1 MMKTRLLLLFVG
13 LLSLMS
19 LTSCSDNDDDNPFV
33 GKWQFVSIEDI
44 ESLQMGSPKYADY
57 LIENFK
63 NSPLTFR
70 SNGRLTYGDSK
81 ASYCYND
88 QHVYFLYSAFYD
100 TRETYEY
107 SFSDDN
113 NTLYLKMMKMEN
125 NRDDFISVS
134 DHSYLLLG
142 KTQVY
147 TRVKWKLEETYPKL
161 EQKVTSISV
170 LNTFGWDE
178 PHGRN
183 DQLL

>member
-1 MMKTRLLLLFVG
+1 MMMKTKLLLLFVG

-19 LTSCSDNDDDNPFV
+19 LTSCSDNDDNPFV

-70 SNGRLTYGDSK
+70 SNGRLTYGDNK
-81 ASYCYND
+81 GSYSYND
-88 QHVYFLYSAFYD
+88 QHVYFLYSAYD
-100 TRETYEY
+100 TRITYEY
-107 SFSDDN
+107 YFSDDN

-147 TRVKWKLEETYPKL
+147 TRVK
-161 EQKVTSISV
+161 
-170 LNTFGWDE
+170 
-178 PHGRN
+178 
-183 DQLL
+183 